1 MIAVSFQL
9 HVAGTPSLSFAAPT
23 PNFFQ
28 VANAGIQILVQLLDE
43 DQEPLNI
50 SGATALTLAFQ
61 LPDGTLI
68 SKTASYLSNGIDGQI
83 YYVTTASDFIEAG
96 LTYVQAQVTVGGAT
110 LTTAWA
116 IFTVHANL

>member
-9 HVAGTPSLSFAAPT
+9 QVAGTPSLSFAAPT

>member
-1 MIAVSFQL
+1 MIAVSFQ
-9 HVAGTPSLSFAAPT
+9 VQVGGTPSLSFAAPT